1 MKIRIIVG
9 CAGAVLVALAL
20 YVFPPIVMELLL
32 AVLCTIAAYEILR
45 STRFVKNKLMQL
57 LSLVTAFVFS
67 MMHSSSF
74 IELFSFTQSVEAM
87 LFVFTMLSFAILL
100 RFYDSM
106 KFSEV
111 AYGYFGAFLVPYLL
125 LSLLRIF
132 QMDDGK
138 FLVLIPLLAA
148 WGADT
153 CAYFTGVFFGK
164 HKLAPVIS
172 PKKTVE
178 GAIGGLI
185 GGAVLVTI
193 TGLILNAVLDV
204 GLPIWC
210 MLILGIGGALLGQIG
225 DLSFSIIKRQTDVK
239 DYGALL
245 PGHGGILDRF
255 DSVIFV
261 APFVEIVLRMIW

>member
-1 MKIRIIVG
+1 MKTRIIVG
-9 CAGAVLVALAL
+9 CVGAVLVILAL
-20 YVFPPIVMELLL
+20 YVFPSIVMELLL
-32 AVLCTIAAYEILR
+32 AVLCSIASYEILR
-45 STRFVKNKLMQL
+45 STKFVKNKLMQL
-57 LSLVTAFVFS
+57 LSMVTAFVFS
-67 MMHSSSF
+67 LMHSSSF
-74 IELFSFTQSVEAM
+74 TELISLSQTVQVM
-87 LFVFTMLSFAILL
+87 LFVFTVLSFVILL

-111 AYGYFGAFLVPYLL
+111 AYGYFGGFLIPYLM

-132 QMDDGK
+132 QMENGK

-153 CAYFTGVFFGK
+153 FAYFTGVFFGK

-178 GAIGGLI
+178 GAVGGLV

-193 TGLILNAVLDV
+193 AGVILNVTLEAGIPV
-204 GLPIWC
+204 WC
-210 MLILGIGGALLGQIG
+210 MLVLGIGGALLGQIG
-225 DLSFSIIKRQTDVK
+225 DLSFSIIKRQTEVK
-239 DYGALL
+239 DYGNLL
-245 PGHGGILDRF
+245 PGHGGVLDRF

-261 APFVEIVLRMIW
+261 APFVEIVFRMIW